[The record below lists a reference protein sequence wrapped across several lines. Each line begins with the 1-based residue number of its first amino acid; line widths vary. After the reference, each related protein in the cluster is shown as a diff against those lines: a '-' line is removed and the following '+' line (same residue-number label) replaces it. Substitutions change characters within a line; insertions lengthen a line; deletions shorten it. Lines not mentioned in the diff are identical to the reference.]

1 MVSMS
6 GFGEFRD
13 ELKRR
18 KVYRVG
24 VAYAV
29 AGVAVLEIADLILPG
44 LALPDWVYSFLVVLT
59 LAGFPLALVLAWAL
73 ELTPDGIRR
82 TDGGS
87 RGRWT
92 VSAYAALGGAVA
104 ITVLAGW
111 MLLRDPAPPSGFAR
125 ADGRIGLAVLPFE
138 NMSGTPEDLQ
148 FTDGLHEEILNRLAG
163 VQAFHLISRTSV
175 MGYRDE
181 PKPVPVVAEE
191 LGVDVVLE
199 ASVRRA
205 GERLRITVQLIDA
218 RSDGHIWSDAYDTE
232 YVIDELFDVQSD
244 IASSV
249 ARELRI
255 NLGASERRMVERRPT
270 SSLAAYEAFV
280 RGRTRLETW
289 SDEGTA
295 NAIAYFL
302 EAAEADPQFALA
314 YAGIAEAYAW
324 GIASGLFDDTE
335 EEEAREA
342 ASRALELD
350 DELGAAHTAQAVLH
364 YYIDQDWEASERQ
377 FRRGLELRPNDP
389 NAHHWFGHLLM
400 TLGRV
405 EESLEIAR
413 RGYELDPLSPAMNLQ
428 WAWELFDARRYRE
441 AVEELRSSIEMEDE
455 YERFRRLE
463 ARALARLGS
472 LDEAQA
478 VWQGVV
484 DRLGEGSLSQAGCF
498 LTLVG
503 RSAEAEERLRELRA
517 MEGASPTSL
526 ALLETCLGNTEPALD
541 ALERAQREAR
551 HPGGLVVDARLDPLR
566 EELRYRAVMEAWGLP
581 PDHVFGS
588 NR

>member
-1 MVSMS
+1 MS
-6 GFGEFRD
+6 RFGELRD

-18 KVYRVG
+18 RVYRVG
-24 VAYAV
+24 AAYAV
-29 AGVAVLEIADLILPG
+29 TGVAVLEIAGLILPG
-44 LALPDWVYSFLVVLT
+44 LALPDWVYSFLVVST
-59 LAGFPLALVLAWAL
+59 LAGFPLALILAWAL

-87 RGRWT
+87 KERRA

-104 ITVLAGW
+104 VTVLVGW
-111 MLLRDPAPPSGFAR
+111 VLLRDTPRPSSFAR
-125 ADGRIGLAVLPFE
+125 PDGRIGLAVLPFE

-218 RSDGHIWSDAYDTE
+218 RSDDHIWSDAYNTE
-232 YVIDELFDVQSD
+232 YVIDELFDVQSE

-249 ARELRI
+249 TRELRI
-255 NLGASERRMVERRPT
+255 SLGASERRIVERRPT

-289 SDEGTA
+289 SEEGTD
-295 NAIAYFL
+295 NAIAYFR
-302 EAAEADPQFALA
+302 EATEADPEFALA

-324 GIASGLFDDTE
+324 GIGSGLFDDTQVA
-335 EEEAREA
+335 EAREA
-342 ASRALELD
+342 VSRALQLD

-364 YYIDQDWEASERQ
+364 YYVDQDWEASERR
-377 FRRGLELRPNDP
+377 FRRGLALRPNDP

-400 TLGRV
+400 NLGRV
-405 EESLEIAR
+405 EEALEIAR
-413 RGYELDPLSPAMNLQ
+413 RGHEVDPLSPAMNLQ
-428 WAWELFDARRYRE
+428 WAWELFYARRYQE
-441 AVEELRSSIEMEDE
+441 AVEQLRRAVEMEED
-455 YERFRRLE
+455 YARFRRLE
-463 ARALARLGS
+463 ARALARLGR
-472 LDEAQA
+472 LPEAQI

-503 RSAEAEERLRELRA
+503 RSAEAEVRLRELRA
-517 MEGASPTSL
+517 MADASPTSL
-526 ALLETCLGNTEPALD
+526 AYLETCLGNTAQALD
-541 ALERAQREAR
+541 ALEQAQREGL

-566 EELRYRAVMEAWGLP
+566 EEPRYRAVVEAWALP
-581 PDHVFGS
+581 SHPVFGS
-588 NR
+588 IR